1 VFASLTLIFWP
12 CFNGGKMTAVQS
24 SDLAGVDYWSGTL
37 TIAFHSGGVYE
48 YYGVPYSEY
57 DALMNAS
64 SHGKYFHAHI
74 KNQYSYR
81 KMSG

>member
-1 VFASLTLIFWP
+1 
-12 CFNGGKMTAVQS
+12 MTAVQS
-24 SDLAGVDYWSGTL
+24 SDLAVVDYDWSGTL

-57 DALMNAS
+57 EALMNAS

-74 KNQYSYR
+74 KGRYSYQ
-81 KMSG
+81 KISG